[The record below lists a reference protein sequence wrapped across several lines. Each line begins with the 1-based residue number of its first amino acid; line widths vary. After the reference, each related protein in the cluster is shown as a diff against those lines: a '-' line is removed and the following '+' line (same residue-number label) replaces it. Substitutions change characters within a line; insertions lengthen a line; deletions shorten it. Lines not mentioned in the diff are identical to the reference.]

1 MKLLTRGRRTGAGTV
16 LSEREQRLVWRIT
29 ALLLDYPNAETADL
43 VSQLDAVT
51 AELPDAARS
60 PLTEFLRRFGETDP
74 MQRASNYVETFDMRR
89 RSSLHL
95 TYYAYGDTRKR
106 GMALLRFKH
115 AYRQA
120 GIEAD
125 DLGNSELP
133 DYLPMVLEFAAT
145 VDHAQGERLLA
156 EHVPVLE
163 LLRLSLQDNTSYYAD
178 VLAAVLTTLPP
189 VNSADRRRIEQ
200 LAAEGP
206 PEEDVGI
213 DPFAMDP
220 MTMDPT
226 GSGGR
231 R

>member
-1 MKLLTRGRRTGAGTV
+1 VKLLNLGRRTGTGTD
-16 LSEREQRLVWRIT
+16 LSEHEQRLVWRMT
-29 ALLLDYPNAETADL
+29 ALLLDYPTADTVGL
-43 VSQLDAVT
+43 VDQLSA
-51 AELPDAARS
+51 AAAGLPGQVRA
-60 PLTEFLRRFGETDP
+60 PLVEFLEQFTATDP
-74 MQRASNYVETFDMRR
+74 TLRASNYVETFDMRR
-89 RSSLHL
+89 RCSLHL

-120 GIEAD
+120 GIEVGEA
-125 DLGNSELP
+125 ELP

-145 VDHAQGERLLA
+145 VDQVQGERLLA

-163 LLRLSLQDNTSYYAD
+163 LLRLSLQDNASPYARL
-178 VLAAVLTTLPP
+178 LAAVLATLPP
-189 VNSADRRRIEQ
+189 VNTADRRRIEQ

-206 PEEDVGI
+206 PDEDVGL

-220 MTMDPT
+220 MTMNPT
-226 GSGGR
+226 AAGGR